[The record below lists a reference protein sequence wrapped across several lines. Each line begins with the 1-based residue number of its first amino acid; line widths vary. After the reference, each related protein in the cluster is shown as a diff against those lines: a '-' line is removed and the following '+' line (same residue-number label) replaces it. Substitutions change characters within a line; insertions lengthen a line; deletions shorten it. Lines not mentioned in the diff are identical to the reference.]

1 MLRHLSPDPKRSEIA
16 TRRPPSAR
24 WLTIWEPIKPA
35 PPVTTISSSLDK
47 LCTLGMASFFRVPTA
62 LPDGFISQNR
72 PLRCCVL
79 DDDAGDDRSGQGIQQ
94 REEFL
99 QLV

>member
-1 MLRHLSPDPKRSEIA
+1 MLRHLSPEPRRSEIA
-16 TRRPPSAR
+16 TRGPHWAR

-35 PPVTTISSSLDK
+35 PPVTTIRSSLDR
-47 LCTLGMASFFRVPTA
+47 LCTLGMASLQAWAAPA
-62 LPDGFISQNR
+62 GFICRNR

-79 DDDAGDDRSGQGIQQ
+79 DDDAGDDRSRQGIQQ